1 MVQVNMH
8 EAKAQLSR
16 LGELACKGERV
27 VIAKNGKPYLDLVPH
42 QEEKRRE
49 PRKLGG
55 YEGQILIKPGFEWS
69 DEEIDEYL
77 NLDDPNNPLN
87 W

>member
-49 PRKLGG
+49 PRKPGALK
-55 YEGQILIKPGFEWS
+55 GQIWMAPDFDETPQEVIDLFENSRLW
-69 DEEIDEYL
+69 
-77 NLDDPNNPLN
+77 P
-87 W
+87 